1 MAIGAGM
8 GNIAVGLAVGISV
21 GTAIG
26 VVLNQKNKVNNSED
40 N

>member
-8 GNIAVGLAVGISV
+8 GNIAVGLAVGIGV

-26 VVLNQKNKVNNSED
+26 VVLNQKK
-40 N
+40 